1 MRHQQPRP
9 MQTLRLLLRWLGEW
23 LPLLAA
29 LAACY
34 VAIGIVIV
42 FMQCG
47 STAVDRAARWS
58 GLALQLAAFVMAAVA
73 LAQARVLFGR
83 ASIAKTV
90 ATWWSRRPWTPQRGA
105 TASLNATLDGATFS
119 GRMYSWATT
128 DATLRNEQRITNLEQ
143 QIGTLHLLW
152 QEDSKLQT
160 NHIRQINEQL
170 REECSNVLAEIS
182 TARATLEKFAVG
194 DVATAAA
201 ALLCA
206 VVGTLLG
213 GIATDLAALAK

>member
-1 MRHQQPRP
+1 
-9 MQTLRLLLRWLGEW
+9 
-23 LPLLAA
+23 
-29 LAACY
+29 
-34 VAIGIVIV
+34 
-42 FMQCG
+42 
-47 STAVDRAARWS
+47 
-58 GLALQLAAFVMAAVA
+58 
-73 LAQARVLFGR
+73 
-83 ASIAKTV
+83 
-90 ATWWSRRPWTPQRGA
+90 
-105 TASLNATLDGATFS
+105 
-119 GRMYSWATT
+119 MYSWATT
-128 DATLRNEQRITNLEQ
+128 DATLRNEQRIANLEQ